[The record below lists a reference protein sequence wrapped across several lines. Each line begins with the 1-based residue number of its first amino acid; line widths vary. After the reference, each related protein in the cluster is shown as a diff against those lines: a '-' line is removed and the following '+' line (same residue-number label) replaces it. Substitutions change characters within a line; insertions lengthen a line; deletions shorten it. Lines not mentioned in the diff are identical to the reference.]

1 MVRIVCILH
10 HVGSEDQTKVI
21 RHGGKRLLP
30 AEPSYQPLPHSFF
43 NIVFLFCILDN
54 TFISIYQLYIIM
66 EFMTTFYI
74 LTMIHYGE
82 VSLDHVYLKL

>member
-30 AEPSYQPLPHSFF
+30 PCPLASPFLIAF